1 MPVVFIA
8 FVTKVGVAMRFL
20 SSLKDWF
27 TAQTVKLDAYRYAA
41 HMKDQ
46 DVSLADKVDLLSM
59 TFGKDYPMKWG
70 RGYLTEHEVFQTRNK
85 VALAA
90 AESLPTEP
98 FKRGMAE
105 SDLVLYEHLCTS
117 IGQAYGEAAYTVF
130 EKLEPIQGD
139 CATRALYALA
149 GGGSARLSN
158 HNLAAMV
165 FENLKERNTT
175 PSLILA
181 TSLARNLYDRDAVRG
196 HRALFSF
203 SSTLSEFLAENP
215 AEFEPLL
222 AGVAKFR
229 HDMAI
234 GLLRDYFFM
243 AAGSRSSELSPQ
255 IPLLVEKMLDR
266 PNPLFRG
273 LLRYA
278 VREAQTANDPLKITI
293 GILGQAFSAATSV
306 IGTQSPNPREKFET
320 LLAQVTQ
327 EVEASPPSPRRG

>member
-1 MPVVFIA
+1 MS
-8 FVTKVGVAMRFL
+8 FL

-27 TAQTVKLDAYRYAA
+27 TAQTVKLDAYRNAA
-41 HMKDQ
+41 HMKDP
-46 DVSLADKVDLLSM
+46 DVSLEDKVDLLSM
-59 TFGKDYPMKWG
+59 TFRKDYPSKRQG
-70 RGYLTEHEVFQTRNK
+70 LLTEHAARETRNK

-130 EKLEPIQGD
+130 DKLEKIKGD

-158 HNLAAMV
+158 RNLAAMV

-181 TSLARNLYDRDAVRG
+181 TSLAQKLYSPNTKEG
-196 HRALFSF
+196 HETLYSF
-203 SSTLSEFLAENP
+203 SNSLSDFLAENP

-222 AGVAKFR
+222 KGVAEFNQG
-229 HDMAI
+229 MAI
-234 GLLRDYFFM
+234 TLLRDYFFM

-293 GILGQAFSAATSV
+293 GILGQAFSAATGV